1 MLDQDTNEVLFSKNS
16 QAVLPIASLTKLMT
30 AVVVTEAQLPLD
42 EPITITDDDIDTE
55 KGSRSRLRVGTQ
67 LRREEMLHL
76 ALMSSR
82 EPRRPR
88 ARPQLSRAACPPSS
102 RR

>member
-1 MLDQDTNEVLFSKNS
+1 MLFSKNA

-30 AVVVTEAQLPLD
+30 ALVVTEAQQPLD
-42 EPITITDDDIDTE
+42 ELITITEDDIDTE
-55 KGSRSRLRVGTQ
+55 KGSRSRLKVGTT
-67 LRREEMLHL
+67 LRRGEMLHL

-88 ARPQLSRAACPPSS
+88 ARPQLSGRPGRL
-102 RR
+102 RRGDERTRR